1 MIDGIIVSD
10 ARDGVSVNDTE
21 GVVVMV
27 MEQVFLSS
35 MTKKTIHIFIDVKI
49 CKLHVYRIFPHL

>member
-1 MIDGIIVSD
+1 MIDGII

-35 MTKKTIHIFIDVKI
+35 MTKKTIHIFIDVK
-49 CKLHVYRIFPHL
+49 KRL